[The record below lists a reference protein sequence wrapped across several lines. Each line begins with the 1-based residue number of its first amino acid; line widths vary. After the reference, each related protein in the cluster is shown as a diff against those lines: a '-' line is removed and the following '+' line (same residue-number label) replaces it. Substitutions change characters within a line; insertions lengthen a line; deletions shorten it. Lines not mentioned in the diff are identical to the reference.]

1 LVPTDHNEWI
11 GPTSLGKRHTNDP
24 FSSAVRLG
32 FFWGLGLGFGWGF
45 VVVVVGTEVVVDVD
59 NVVEVE
65 GTVVV
70 VDVVVVVGTGVL
82 FVDAATNFT
91 GR

>member
-1 LVPTDHNEWI
+1 
-11 GPTSLGKRHTNDP
+11 
-24 FSSAVRLG
+24 
-32 FFWGLGLGFGWGF
+32 
-45 VVVVVGTEVVVDVD
+45 VVVVVGTEEVVDVG

-70 VDVVVVVGTGVL
+70 VVVVVVVGTGAL

>member
-1 LVPTDHNEWI
+1 
-11 GPTSLGKRHTNDP
+11 
-24 FSSAVRLG
+24 LG
-32 FFWGLGLGFGWGF
+32 FGLGFGCGF
-45 VVVVVGTEVVVDVD
+45 VVVVVGTEEVVDVG

-70 VDVVVVVGTGVL
+70 VVVVVVVGTGAL